1 MEEMTLRDKF
11 VCFLAANIEISSPGM
26 TGKIIVAMAYT
37 IADRMLEARGMTEKQ
52 MVEWALEGKDD
63 VL

>member
-11 VCFLAANIEISSPGM
+11 VCFLAANIDSSSPGM
-26 TGKIIVAMAYT
+26 SGKVIIAMAYT
-37 IADRMLEARGMTEKQ
+37 LADRMLEARGMTKEQ
-52 MVEWALEGKDD
+52 MVEWALVGEDD